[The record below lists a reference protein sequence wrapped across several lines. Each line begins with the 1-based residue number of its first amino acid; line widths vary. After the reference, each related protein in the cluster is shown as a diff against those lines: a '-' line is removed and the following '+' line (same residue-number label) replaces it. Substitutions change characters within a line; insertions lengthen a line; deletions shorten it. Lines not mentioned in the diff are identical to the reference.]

1 MTEKAIRKPTTS
13 YYEVVLTGPHE
24 LIHGLLTGLS
34 LGAGHEPTI
43 IYAHDAGIAD
53 PGAGKKLKELLHIH
67 SHECPVILDGAT
79 RGLLKRKAKRIFVET
94 GIEVVSDRKIR
105 NAEFKFCYK
114 AYAPRYAEEIA
125 EILATLPKGAKL
137 VSHKHTEKIDPKA
150 KGAEGYTPV
159 HDYEVKGG
167 GEIRGR
173 FDGVFGAHML
183 LDRHP
188 LVEVDEIELELV

>member
-1 MTEKAIRKPTTS
+1 MTGKTTRKPATA
-13 YYEVVLTGPHE
+13 YYEVVLSGSHE

-53 PGAGKKLKELLHIH
+53 AGPRKKLKEFLHIH
-67 SHECPVILDGAT
+67 SHQCPIVLDGAT
-79 RGLLKRKAKRIFVET
+79 RALLERKAKRVFVET
-94 GIEVVSDRKIR
+94 GVELISDRKIR
-105 NAEFKFCYK
+105 NAEFKFCYQ
-114 AYAPRYAEEIA
+114 AFAPRYAEEIA
-125 EILATLPKGAKL
+125 EILAALPKGAKL
-137 VSHKHTEKIDPKA
+137 VSHKHKEKLNPKA

-173 FDGVFGAHML
+173 FDLVFAAHL
-183 LDRHP
+183 KLDRHP